1 MKANQKSEMPEEDID
16 TKAVLEAS
24 AAVFK
29 KERTRWL
36 IGKGE
41 HLLREE
47 KITEEQ
53 FDELLDKIL
62 KDEIERELIS
72 QVLREKGP
80 TSIEEISKTTTL
92 KPKMILQH
100 LIALKKL
107 NLVNI
112 VGESGDDY
120 LYALI

>member
-1 MKANQKSEMPEEDID
+1 MKAKPKSEENID
-16 TKAVLEAS
+16 TKAILEAS

-29 KERTRWL
+29 NERTRWL

-41 HLLREE
+41 HLLKEN
-47 KITEEQ
+47 KITEEK

-72 QVLREKGP
+72 QILREKGP
-80 TSIEEISKTTTL
+80 CSIEEISKATKL
-92 KPKMILQH
+92 EPKMILQH
-100 LIALKKL
+100 LVALKKL

-120 LYALI
+120 LYALL

>member
-1 MKANQKSEMPEEDID
+1 MKANQKSENID
-16 TKAVLEAS
+16 TKSILEAS

-29 KERTRWL
+29 NERTRWL

-41 HLLREE
+41 FLLREK
-47 KITEEQ
+47 KITEDQ

-72 QVLREKGP
+72 KVLREKGP

-92 KPKMILQH
+92 EPKLILQH

>member
-1 MKANQKSEMPEEDID
+1 LTLSPNQESKENVD
-16 TKAVLEAS
+16 TKAVLDAS

-29 KERTRWL
+29 RERTRWL

-41 HLLREE
+41 HLLREK

-72 QVLREKGP
+72 QLLREKGP
-80 TSIEEISKTTTL
+80 TSIEEISKATKL
-92 KPKMILQH
+92 PAKVILQH